1 MTPGSLLLD
10 LPEMWPYLDELV
22 RGGFHHRWT
31 HPDPRVERLA
41 EEVAGVVAAGA
52 ERNEDA
58 VLTFDRVRSVAAA
71 AAGAQAPRPLGL
83 PPDRSRPPKLTE
95 PWFC

>member
-1 MTPGSLLLD
+1 
-10 LPEMWPYLDELV
+10 V
-22 RGGFHHRWT
+22 RGGFHYRWT

-41 EEVAGVVAAGA
+41 EEVGGVVAAGA

-58 VLTFDRVRSVAAA
+58 ALTFDRVRSVAAA
-71 AAGAQAPRPLGL
+71 IAGAPAPRAVGL
-83 PPDRSRPPKLTE
+83 PANRTRPPRLTE

>member
-1 MTPGSLLLD
+1 M
-10 LPEMWPYLDELV
+10 
-22 RGGFHHRWT
+22 
-31 HPDPRVERLA
+31 ERLA

-58 VLTFDRVRSVAAA
+58 ALTFDRVRSVAAGRRRGPGPA
-71 AAGAQAPRPLGL
+71 APGPART
-83 PPDRSRPPKLTE
+83 RTRPPRLTE